1 MPRKNDSA
9 PNHAASRVGII
20 RKSALC
26 RLCRARHKRH
36 TFATRLLD
44 KGVPLN
50 DVQYLMGH
58 KRSASIMRRYCE
70 CYGTT
75 VTQ

>member
-1 MPRKNDSA
+1 M
-9 PNHAASRVGII
+9 
-20 RKSALC
+20 L
-26 RLCRARHKRH
+26 RH

-58 KRSASIMRRYCE
+58 KSPLMTQRYDNIRPE
-70 CYGTT
+70 RHRKAIEALEG
-75 VTQ
+75 